1 MRNDNYVTF
10 QILGINT
17 GSGNSFAFSQ
27 DVVDRI
33 ENDDYIEKI
42 VITADISSA
51 TFYLHDSLK
60 IEKET
65 VHQIVDYLQTFL
77 AKRMIGLVKNS
88 SRYLNVGLK
97 PIIRLSV
104 VSFSDRTDI
113 HSYFSEHVSI
123 RESLSMQLNFDDGD
137 NIVRGWIDSTEFSDY
152 TRRKERYDIL
162 FLLLQGDNLIQK
174 YMAMYAYLSSLVKE
188 ISSKPY
194 ESQKQVVQY
203 ISDNCSKVGIKPF
216 LTSSNRPGA
225 KPHDKED
232 QFTRLRNKVAHPATL
247 NNPVR
252 VNEADVNGLASI
264 ICCAIEDVE
273 VDEN

>member
-17 GSGNSFAFSQ
+17 GSGTSFAFSQ

-42 VITADISSA
+42 IITADISSA

-65 VHQIVDYLQTFL
+65 VRQIVDYLQTFL
-77 AKRMIGLVKNS
+77 AKMMIGLVKNS

-97 PIIRLSV
+97 PIIRLSA
-104 VSFSDRTDI
+104 VSFSDSTDI
-113 HSYFSEHVSI
+113 HLHFSEHLSLH
-123 RESLSMQLNFDDGD
+123 ESLSMRVKFDDGD

-152 TRRKERYDIL
+152 IRKKERYDIL

-188 ISSKPY
+188 ISSKSH

-232 QFTRLRNKVAHPATL
+232 QFTRLRNKVAHPAAL